1 MIKLIKES
9 GFNENGFAV
18 TGYLYDNQRGAVAD
32 RYFDPDEWSEVEDYA
47 HNLLMKGLF
56 VNIVYFKTGDS
67 ININPD
73 EYRNEFDGEF
83 VINSEIAKFKK
94 LATLQ
99 EDVVPG
105 MDPEEVQKG
114 VDNTH
119 LRDLKLVLR
128 KFEREN
134 PGKNLDKKRKR
145 IANTDEF
152 DNGRVMRGDWK
163 VIPALDAELEA
174 KRKSIENPNKVYYV
188 QYDDVMLGDSPV
200 EWSNGVMVE
209 Y

>member
-47 HNLLMKGLF
+47 HDLLMKGLF

-83 VINSEIAKFKK
+83 VINSEMAKFKRI
-94 LATLQ
+94 ATLGEKKTIRVKGSRLKETKLI
-99 EDVVPG
+99 EDEQLYKYVKSKEVYDSDG
-105 MDPEEVQKG
+105 WRTEYTMYQDNYDDDHFVFVFGDSDLYDPNDGYE
-114 VDNTH
+114 
-119 LRDLKLVLR
+119 
-128 KFEREN
+128 
-134 PGKNLDKKRKR
+134 
-145 IANTDEF
+145 EF
-152 DNGRVMRGDWK
+152 DWECDSRQE
-163 VIPALDAELEA
+163 AEEWFDNYEGFEDELT
-174 KRKSIENPNKVYYV
+174 
-188 QYDDVMLGDSPV
+188 YDDIPF
-200 EWSNGVMVE
+200 
-209 Y
+209 

>member
-47 HNLLMKGLF
+47 HDLLMKGLF

-83 VINSEIAKFKK
+83 VINSEMAKFKRI
-94 LATLQ
+94 ATLGEKKTIRVKGSRLKETKLI
-99 EDVVPG
+99 EDGQLYKYVKSKEVYDSDG
-105 MDPEEVQKG
+105 WRTEYTMYQDNYDDDHFVFVFGDSDLYDPNNGYE
-114 VDNTH
+114 
-119 LRDLKLVLR
+119 
-128 KFEREN
+128 
-134 PGKNLDKKRKR
+134 
-145 IANTDEF
+145 EF
-152 DNGRVMRGDWK
+152 DWECDSRQEAEEWFDNYEGFDDDCTYDE
-163 VIPALDAELEA
+163 IPF
-174 KRKSIENPNKVYYV
+174 
-188 QYDDVMLGDSPV
+188 
-200 EWSNGVMVE
+200 
-209 Y
+209 